1 MKYQVQTTAEPGESH
16 YKNGSWVESARCPD
30 VFSNR
35 EDAVEAA
42 ASALRFVGQFRSSG
56 YRVVQVP
63 DPVPSPK
70 PVVYVAHPVSGQ
82 CLVNV
87 YKTVAWIRYL
97 VEADPTRIYHAPW
110 LAQVMA
116 FPDTEGGQNYLPFE
130 RCLADDK
137 ESLARCDE
145 IILVGGRR
153 SPGMQVEL
161 DEAKRLKLRITD
173 MSRYATPSD
182 LPDGFHLDPHAA

>member
-1 MKYQVQTTAEPGESH
+1 MTHAKGAQCLAQNEVEYRLYPGHGEWRPTMWYADDLDVA
-16 YKNGSWVESARCPD
+16 YKQAPKSE
-30 VFSNR
+30 
-35 EDAVEAA
+35 
-42 ASALRFVGQFRSSG
+42 FR
-56 YRVVQVP
+56 RMEHK
-63 DPVPSPK
+63 PK

-82 CLVNV
+82 CMVNV

-97 VEADPTRIYHAPW
+97 VEADPTRIYQAPW
-110 LAQVMA
+110 LPQVMA

-130 RCLADDK
+130 RCLSDDK

-145 IILVGGRR
+145 IILVGGRM

-173 MSRYATPSD
+173 MSQYATPSD